1 MIRTHRIFGPWGF
14 SREAHQ
20 LRALPLSL
28 ELPLSLPSLT
38 SLSHFFISH
47 LISRSSFAACFAVA
61 QGNLHVI
68 ISQFC
73 PRARF
78 RRVIVS
84 KPSVT
89 TPFL

>member
-38 SLSHFFISH
+38 S
-47 LISRSSFAACFAVA
+47 SFR
-61 QGNLHVI
+61 I
-68 ISQFC
+68 
-73 PRARF
+73 
-78 RRVIVS
+78 
-84 KPSVT
+84 
-89 TPFL
+89 